1 MTGIAVEYEVRLTL
15 RAADVAPAQLGAQA
29 APRLG
34 WDGFLIT
41 RPSAADRSDAGYDL
55 HALA

>member
-1 MTGIAVEYEVRLTL
+1 VRLTL
-15 RAADVAPAQLGAQA
+15 RAADVAPARLDAQA
-29 APRLG
+29 GPRLG

-41 RPSAADRSDAGYDL
+41 RPSAADRSEAGYDL